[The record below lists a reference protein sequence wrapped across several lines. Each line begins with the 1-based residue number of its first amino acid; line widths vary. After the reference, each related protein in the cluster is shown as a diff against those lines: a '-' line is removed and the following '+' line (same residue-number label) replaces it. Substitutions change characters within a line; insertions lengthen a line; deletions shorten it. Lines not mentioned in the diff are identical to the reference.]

1 LRLIES
7 YCVVRKTPGKVLA
20 GVLGVSLVTLAA
32 GCNKKAVPAA
42 APAMQAMPVLVQ
54 PVALTSVPSTDSYVA
69 TIKSR
74 RSATMQ
80 PQVNGN
86 LTKILVR
93 SGDAVKAGAVLM
105 QIDPL
110 KQVATVE
117 AQQATEQQ
125 QKAVYQYNE
134 TDLVRQVQLYKD
146 GIISKQAYDQAMQ
159 AFANSKAALDSAGA
173 QTKTQREQLAYYQ
186 IRAPFD
192 GIVGDIPV
200 HVGDYVTSTTAL
212 TTVDEDKDLEA
223 YIYLPTERA
232 AEARTGL
239 AVDLLD
245 VSGTV
250 LAHTILDFVSPEVEN
265 NLQGILAKAPIPKTT
280 QQLRNGQILNAR
292 ITWSTAQ
299 TPTVPV
305 LAVTR
310 IGDQSFLYVAAAQG
324 AGYAAHQVSVKLGEP
339 VGNLYPVLGGL
350 NVGDRVILSG
360 IQFLQEGV
368 PVMPMM
374 APGPQAHAGH

>member
-1 LRLIES
+1 
-7 YCVVRKTPGKVLA
+7 VPGKFLA
-20 GVLGVSLVTLAA
+20 VALAVTLAALAA
-32 GCNKKAVPAA
+32 GCNKKTAPAA
-42 APAMQAMPVLVQ
+42 APARPVTPVLVQ
-54 PVALTSVPSTDSYVA
+54 PVTLTSVPNTDSYVA

-80 PQVNGN
+80 PQVDGN

-105 QIDPL
+105 QIDPA

-117 AQQATEQQ
+117 AQQASEQQ
-125 QKAVYQYNE
+125 LRAVYQYNQA
-134 TDLVRQVQLYKD
+134 DVVRQAQLYKD
-146 GIISKQAYDQAMQ
+146 GIISRQAYDQAMQ
-159 AFANSKAALDSAGA
+159 SFQNSKSALDSAVA
-173 QTKTQREQLAYYQ
+173 QTRTQREQLAYYE
-186 IRAPFD
+186 IHAPFD

-200 HVGDYVTSTTAL
+200 HLGDYVTSTTTL

-223 YIYLPTERA
+223 YIYIPTERA
-232 AEARTGL
+232 AQARTGL

-245 VSGTV
+245 VSGSL
-250 LAHTILDFVSPEVEN
+250 LAHTSLDFVSPEVDN
-265 NLQGILAKAPIPKTT
+265 DLQGILVKAPVPRASER
-280 QQLRNGQILNAR
+280 LRNGQILNAR

-310 IGDQSFLYVAAAQG
+310 IGDESFLYVAAAQG
-324 AGYAAHQVSVKLGEP
+324 AGFAAHQVPVKLGEP
-339 VGNLYPVLGGL
+339 VGNLYPVLDGL

-360 IQFLQEGV
+360 IQFLQEGM
-368 PVMPMM
+368 PVAPKQ